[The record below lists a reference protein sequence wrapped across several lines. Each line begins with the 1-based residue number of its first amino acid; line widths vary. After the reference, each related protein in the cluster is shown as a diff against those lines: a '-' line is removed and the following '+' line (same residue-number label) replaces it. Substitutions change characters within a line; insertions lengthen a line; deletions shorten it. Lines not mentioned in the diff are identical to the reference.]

1 MLVMALIA
9 KHLLTINIKCLKIKK
24 KKERTKKLIRMK
36 FIKISV
42 ACIYEVVFR
51 LKFKKE
57 IKTYI

>member
-24 KKERTKKLIRMK
+24 KERTKKIIRMK